1 MAQVPNKMLRLANTH
16 EGPKYLLLVSIKR
29 NAVMNQITQIPTVM
43 LPWEFICSKNVS
55 LILRFSK
62 GCARIQ
68 KISVAAVGL
77 NCMNIFS
84 RVGFS

>member
-1 MAQVPNKMLRLANTH
+1 
-16 EGPKYLLLVSIKR
+16 
-29 NAVMNQITQIPTVM
+29 M

-55 LILRFSK
+55 LILTFSK